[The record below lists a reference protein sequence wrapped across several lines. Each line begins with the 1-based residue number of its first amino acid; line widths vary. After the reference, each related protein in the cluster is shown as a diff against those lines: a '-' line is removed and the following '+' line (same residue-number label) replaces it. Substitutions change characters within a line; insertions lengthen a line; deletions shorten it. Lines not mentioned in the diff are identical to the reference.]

1 MLLFGTC
8 FVDFMEGKK
17 GIVAKIANERVEILF
32 SMAEKC
38 ITTEPELSASY
49 VNILEH
55 IVKHY
60 HLRLNKNLKGRIC
73 KKCHVVLVPGFN
85 CTVRIRSSS
94 KLVAY
99 TCSKCK
105 SDMRILYI

>member
-1 MLLFGTC
+1 
-8 FVDFMEGKK
+8 MERKK
-17 GIVAKIANERVEILF
+17 GIVERIANERVAILF

-38 ITTEPELSASY
+38 IATEPELSASY

-55 IVKHY
+55 IMKHY
-60 HLRLNKNLKGRIC
+60 HLKPDSRLKGRIC
-73 KKCHVVLVPGFN
+73 KHCHVVLVPGFN

-94 KLVAY
+94 KIVAY

-105 SDMRILYI
+105 SDMRILYG